1 MAQTFL
7 EYFKILLPNFGF
19 DILLLQ
25 KEYQK
30 ALRILKQ
37 HGNASYSELKDFISD
52 CGHKKL
58 YKAKNVFLWLGY

>member
-1 MAQTFL
+1 MDLDFIKGI
-7 EYFKILLPNFGF
+7 YIS
-19 DILLLQ
+19 Q
-25 KEYQK
+25 KK

-58 YKAKNVFLWLGY
+58 YKAKTVFLWLGY